1 LLRLSTIEP
10 VDARVLPEKA
20 EPRTLTADAGP
31 DESGARPGPLAAWRF
46 RLAVL
51 KYDKLVYRVARALL
65 RDDREAED
73 VAQETFLRFWQL
85 GASIERPREW
95 LLKVARNAC
104 LDRLRRS
111 GRLVSSETAE
121 LPEPADEHDPAWH
134 CQREEL
140 AAQLHVLVAALPE
153 PQRSL
158 IVLFDMQGVDAR
170 SCAGILGLSV
180 NQVKVYLHRA
190 RKRLRAR
197 LERMR

>member
-1 LLRLSTIEP
+1 
-10 VDARVLPEKA
+10 VLPEKA

-31 DESGARPGPLAAWRF
+31 DESGAHPGPLAGWRF

-51 KYDKLVYRVARALL
+51 RHDKLVYRFARALL

-73 VAQETFLRFWQL
+73 VAQEAFLRYWQL
-85 GASIERPREW
+85 GASVERPREW

-111 GRLVSSETAE
+111 GRLVSSETME
-121 LPEPADEHDPAWH
+121 LPEPADERDPAWH
-134 CQREEL
+134 YQRAEL
-140 AAQLHVLVAALPE
+140 AAQLQTLVAALPE

-158 IVLFDMQGVDAR
+158 ILLFDMQGVDAR
-170 SCAGILGLSV
+170 SCAGILGLNV

-197 LERMR
+197 LERLR